1 MLGDLPRGKSLT
13 ALPWGLHDRFHQCP
27 KRDKNG
33 DNDPG
38 LGTQGFGC
46 LHPTRLHPWVCL
58 QESPWP
64 HPRQHL
70 RAQSA
75 RAWLVFFSP
84 RFKPVEKA
92 FCDWLIYFIFFYPGG
107 LRNIPPLLPTPQGAG
122 GRTGG
127 GRTVPPVPQFN

>member
-1 MLGDLPRGKSLT
+1 MLGDLPRGKSQT
-13 ALPWGLHDRFHQCP
+13 ALAWGLRGRFHQCP

-38 LGTQGFGC
+38 LGAQGFGC

-70 RAQSA
+70 RAESA
-75 RAWLVFFSP
+75 ALLCAFFCFKRKRA
-84 RFKPVEKA
+84 PVGPV
-92 FCDWLIYFIFFYPGG
+92 LSGYFIPLFFIRGG
-107 LRNIPPLLPTPQGAG
+107 YLSSIMGFPS
-122 GRTGG
+122 
-127 GRTVPPVPQFN
+127 V

>member
-1 MLGDLPRGKSLT
+1 MLGDLPRGKSQT
-13 ALPWGLHDRFHQCP
+13 ALAWGLRGRFHQCP

-38 LGTQGFGC
+38 LGAQGFGC

-70 RAQSA
+70 RAESA
-75 RAWLVFFSP
+75 RACAAFGFLEASAAQ
-84 RFKPVEKA
+84 RAPV
-92 FCDWLIYFIFFYPGG
+92 LSGYFIPLFFIRGG
-107 LRNIPPLLPTPQGAG
+107 
-122 GRTGG
+122 
-127 GRTVPPVPQFN
+127 